1 MFLHIKEEKVT
12 CQRKGE
18 RYSLGCTY
26 GIHFVTLTRPYGVE
40 TGALI
45 LGLKHICFQK
55 KKKCSLETQ
64 KSFTNLPGPTHGH
77 TSMFGHFQP
86 SLGNKV
92 YQQYYHIGQ
101 ITVTFNKKVPEANVY
116 INNCQ
121 NQESSNCRSRL
132 TIILVK
138 P

>member
-18 RYSLGCTY
+18 RYSLGRTY

-55 KKKCSLETQ
+55 KKKMQFGNIEVFH
-64 KSFTNLPGPTHGH
+64 KFTGSDTW
-77 TSMFGHFQP
+77 T
-86 SLGNKV
+86 
-92 YQQYYHIGQ
+92 
-101 ITVTFNKKVPEANVY
+101 Y
-116 INNCQ
+116 INVWTLPAEFGQ
-121 NQESSNCRSRL
+121 QSIPAILPHRSNYSNL
-132 TIILVK
+132 
-138 P
+138 